1 MSDEIDR
8 LALANQICFA
18 AYSASHAFARRY
30 KPLLAVL
37 GVTYPQYLCLLV
49 LWEQDGLSVKEIG
62 RRLLLDSGT
71 LTPLLKRLEAMG
83 LLVRRRD
90 RDDERVVRI
99 SLTERGRALR
109 ATAETIP
116 PALMQA
122 TGCSVAELGVLRDGL
137 LALRDNLLAEVEDE
151 AG

>member
-30 KPLLAVL
+30 KPLLATL

-62 RRLLLDSGT
+62 QRLLLDSGT

-83 LLVRRRD
+83 LLQRRRD

-99 SLTERGRALR
+99 SLTARGRELR
-109 ATAETIP
+109 ATAEKIP
-116 PALMQA
+116 PQLMRA
-122 TGCSVAELGVLRDGL
+122 TGCSTAELGALRDGL
-137 LALRDNLLAEVEDE
+137 LTLRDNLLADAADE

>member
-30 KPLLAVL
+30 KPLLSAL

-49 LWEQDGLSVKEIG
+49 LWEQDGLSVKAIG
-62 RRLLLDSGT
+62 ERLLLDSGT
-71 LTPLLKRLEAMG
+71 LTPLLKRLEGMG
-83 LLVRRRD
+83 LIKRQRD
-90 RDDERVVRI
+90 GADERVVRI
-99 SLTERGRALR
+99 SLSARGRELR

-122 TGCSVAELGVLRDGL
+122 TGCSAHELTALREGL
-137 LALRDNLLAEVEDE
+137 LALRDNLLAEAGGE
-151 AG
+151 AE